1 VPRASDTDAGTLAER
16 LADRALAAGRDDA
29 DRLRAL
35 TLGNLAAGMGAPGS
49 AGPLIEA
56 AAGRFDSS
64 PGDAAYVNAM
74 RLHARTQDDFSPGG
88 RIHVGAISLATTL
101 ALAEQA
107 GDRRLARRA
116 AGYAPMAADAAAYSP
131 AAQAAGQRP
140 SGMFGP
146 FGAAAAAAVALG
158 LDRDRCV
165 DALALA
171 ATMTGG
177 TTQAWLSGTSEWL
190 LEAGWAAR
198 AGVDAALLAEAG
210 AAGSREAFEGRS
222 GWCRAFYGDADGE
235 RLAAAIDSA
244 GSRIAEVAAKPYPVS
259 GIAQVPTHLAC
270 VAHGQL
276 GGEVPR
282 AVEVRLAPPEVAY
295 PGSKNAGPFQG
306 RSDALM
312 SVAYCVACGLHDGAV
327 KLDRLERA
335 ASGELDET
343 VGRVRLVAD
352 EALEEG
358 HAVVVAETAGGPLE
372 LEARD
377 GEVLFPGWDE
387 LSADAAALARRT
399 ECGAALVTDCVGA
412 LGADRPDARA
422 VNEIW
427 KGSEPW
433 K

>member
-1 VPRASDTDAGTLAER
+1 VSRIPPNGAGTLVER
-16 LADRALAAGRDDA
+16 LADRAFVAPGEDS

-35 TLGNLAAGMGAPGS
+35 ALGNLAAGMGALGS

-56 AAGRFDSS
+56 AAGRFDGS

-88 RIHVGAISLATTL
+88 RIHVGAIALASTL
-101 ALAEQA
+101 ALADQA
-107 GDRRLARRA
+107 GDRMLDCLA
-116 AGYAPMAADAAAYSP
+116 AGYDAMGVVAAAYSP

-146 FGAAAAAAVALG
+146 FGAAASAAVALG
-158 LDRDRCV
+158 LDRDRRV

-198 AGVDAALLAEAG
+198 AGVDAALLAQAG
-210 AAGSREAFEGRS
+210 AAGSREAFEGGS
-222 GWCRAFYGDADGE
+222 GWCRAFYGDAEGE
-235 RLAAAIDSA
+235 QLAAAVDSA

-259 GIAQVPTHLAC
+259 GIAQVPAHLAC
-270 VAHGQL
+270 EAHRQL
-276 GGEVPR
+276 GGAIPR
-282 AVEVRLAPPEVAY
+282 AVEVRLAPAEVAY
-295 PGSKNAGPFQG
+295 PGSSNAGPFQG
-306 RSDALM
+306 RPDALM
-312 SVAYCVACGLHDGAV
+312 SVAYCVACGLHDGTV

-335 ASGELDET
+335 AAGELDET
-343 VGRVRLVAD
+343 VARVRLVGDA
-352 EALEEG
+352 ALEEG
-358 HAVVVAETAGGPLE
+358 HAIVTVDAGDGPLE

-387 LSADAAALARRT
+387 LSADAEALAGRT
-399 ECGAALVTDCVGA
+399 ECDPALVSDCVRA
-412 LGADRPDARA
+412 LGADRPDARV

-427 KGSEPW
+427 KGSAQW